1 MFDIDDSALDKEKCY
16 TTIGELPHYV
26 DPKQPP
32 TRKSPFS
39 TVSRHCFVH
48 STELILPEEIYQAA
62 WDSIAN
68 KISICQ
74 YAKVFMSL
82 SDILDGEFFN
92 KYIKTGN
99 ILMISEGQ
107 SGVDNVYS
115 LRDGILRLE
124 LDKSSYE
131 RAGLVGKSVRSGG
144 KKHVASRYVVEINLR
159 LPSMLHGKKGFERI
173 VWAFKNVLNESL
185 TWLFSDL
192 SPSSDLSGQDAP
204 IKRHS
209 PQIFSCTSTK
219 SRFQNVLTPSFT
231 PSTFQA
237 ESEQA
242 ISELSD
248 TCVEIQEWLALAFL
262 GTPRLNADDSIDP
275 YLSRYSVP
283 NKENCTSSNLVKLTW
298 KGLLPSHWITQLLI
312 ATLRSTAGSDS
323 WFAISSHALGKEA
336 VEGKDGY
343 MILAPP
349 CYKADTTEDNA
360 LKSDQK
366 QPRRKFVCWEYV
378 GCPWSAS

>member
-92 KYIKTGN
+92 KYIKTGTQICYSN

-173 VWAFKNVLNESL
+173 RFIPVLRSIRSRCSHQKAFTTNLLVHLNKV
-185 TWLFSDL
+185 TF
-192 SPSSDLSGQDAP
+192 PKCP
-204 IKRHS
+204 
-209 PQIFSCTSTK
+209 
-219 SRFQNVLTPSFT
+219 TPSFT

>member
-74 YAKVFMSL
+74 QYFDDLRGTKRRRQCVFSQRCPDERL
-82 SDILDGEFFN
+82 TS
-92 KYIKTGN
+92 T
-99 ILMISEGQ
+99 
-107 SGVDNVYS
+107 
-115 LRDGILRLE
+115 GILRLE